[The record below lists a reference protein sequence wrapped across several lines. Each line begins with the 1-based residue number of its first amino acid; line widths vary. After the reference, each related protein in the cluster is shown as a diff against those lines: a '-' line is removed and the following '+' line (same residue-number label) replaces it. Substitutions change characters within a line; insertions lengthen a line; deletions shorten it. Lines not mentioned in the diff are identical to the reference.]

1 MPFLMVDSGPNV
13 GQRYELAPNG
23 SMKLGRNETCNI
35 RIQLGPVSR
44 EHAEIK
50 YDQNQYVIRD
60 LTSRNGT
67 YVNENRLPPEEPH
80 MLSNGDVVRVC
91 DVTLS
96 FHDDVTAGD
105 TNLGGLSSAGTA
117 IMDAV
122 FVDDESS
129 ASKPDIM
136 SKVDVSSRS
145 GSVHM
150 SASPE
155 TKLAALIEITKSL
168 GKAVAL
174 DDVLPKVLK
183 SLFKI
188 FMQAD
193 RGFIVLKTDS
203 GDLAP
208 RYTEFRRESDDTI
221 RISKTIVTQ
230 VMTTKSAVLSAD
242 AITDDRFQMSQS
254 IADFKIRSFMCVPL
268 INSDDEAIGA
278 LQIDTLDQG
287 KRFENDDLEV
297 LASIAAQA
305 GIAISNAQLHESALR
320 QKGLERDLQLAHEVQ
335 HSFLPSSKPHFDNYE
350 FYDYYQPANHV
361 GGDYYDYIPLPDG
374 RTAVIVADVVGHGV
388 AAALLMAKISAEAR
402 FNLAGRNSPAEA
414 ITRLNNSIS
423 GLQVDR
429 FVTLVMTVLDPEKNE
444 VTIVNAGH
452 MCPIFRRTN
461 GEIFEPG
468 EEEAGLPVGVLE
480 DMEYEQVVV
489 PLGPGESVTMYTDGL
504 NESMDP
510 QQQQYGIDKIREFV
524 RNEAHIQAMS
534 EALLSD
540 IKSFVADGPQDDDMC
555 LVSFQ
560 RNA

>member
-1 MPFLMVDSGPNV
+1 MAFLMVDSGPNI
-13 GQRYELAPNG
+13 GHRYELNPN
-23 SMKLGRNETCNI
+23 SSLKLGRNESCHI

-44 EHAEIK
+44 EHAEILHNE
-50 YDQNQYVIRD
+50 DQYVIRD
-60 LTSRNGT
+60 LASRNGT
-67 YVNENRLPPEEPH
+67 YVNENRLAPQEPH
-80 MLSNGDVVRVC
+80 MLCNGDVVRVC

-96 FHDDVTAGD
+96 FHDDVPAGD
-105 TNLGGLSSAGTA
+105 TNLSGSASVATA

-145 GSVHM
+145 GGVHM

-155 TKLAALIEITKSL
+155 AKLAALIEITKSL

-174 DDVLPKVLK
+174 DDVLPQVLK

-193 RGFIVLKTDS
+193 RGFIVLKSES
-203 GDLAP
+203 GDLVP
-208 RYTEFRRESDDTI
+208 RYTEFRRDSDDTI

-230 VMTTKSAVLSAD
+230 VLETKSAVLSAD

-287 KRFENDDLEV
+287 KRFESEDLEV
-297 LASIAAQA
+297 LASVAAQA
-305 GIAISNAQLHESALR
+305 GIAISNAQLHESTLR
-320 QKGLERDLQLAHEVQ
+320 QKGLERDLELAHEVQ
-335 HSFLPSSKPHFDNYE
+335 HSFLPSNPPRLENYE

-361 GGDYYDYIPLPDG
+361 GGDYYDYISLPDG

-388 AAALLMAKISAEAR
+388 AAALLMAKLSAEAR
-402 FNLAGRNSPAEA
+402 FNLAGRSTPAEA

-429 FVTLVMTVLDPEKNE
+429 FVTLVMTVLDPEKHE

-452 MCPIFRRTN
+452 MCPIFRRAN

-468 EEEAGLPVGVLE
+468 EEEAGLPVGVLD
-480 DMEYEQVVV
+480 DMDYEQIVV

-504 NESMDP
+504 NEAMSPEQD
-510 QQQQYGIDKIREFV
+510 QYGIDKIRDFV
-524 RNEAHIQAMS
+524 RKEGDIEAMS
-534 EALLSD
+534 EHLLDD
-540 IKSFVADGPQDDDMC
+540 IKAFVADGPQDDDMC
-555 LVSFQ
+555 MVSFK
-560 RNA
+560 RAV